1 MRNKTGR
8 TYGEVES
15 VICRDLFQTTLVL
28 VIRESRLISTEA
40 KLARCL
46 SDEQIYRIFNELAV
60 LDRLAEENVQ
70 SGLLR

>member
-1 MRNKTGR
+1 MRNKAGR

-15 VICRDLFQTTLVL
+15 VICRDSFETTPVL

-46 SDEQIYRIFNELAV
+46 SNEQIYRIFNGPVV
-60 LDRLAEENVQ
+60 LDRLAEEQMQ